1 MKGVRKISFFIILAF
16 SSLIISN
23 QAVFADQSLTISL
36 TPNPVTIDTLPGNF
50 ESASQDLT
58 VSTNNIAGYTVK
70 MATAGSS
77 TSLVHTED
85 SSKTIPTFTLPSEQ
99 SSIPVASLGDGYGYS
114 LDNGASYLPV
124 PDPNGVPDDIFHTST
139 PGEGS
144 HTLTFGVKAPANA
157 AAGTYTNT
165 FTIYAVVNLEP
176 CAANSICY
184 YGNDD
189 DGTGSMP
196 DQPVESNNAILM
208 ASNFSRPGY
217 GFAGWNT
224 EIDGTG
230 TNYGPSQTI
239 TTGDL
244 SVEGLQLYARWIPSA
259 GDLQNW
265 NGCEAMNTGDITALT
280 DTRDNNTYAV
290 MKYVD
295 DNCWFMENMR
305 LDLSNQDLTISASNT
320 NNPTP
325 DFITAANAHPA
336 STNNFC
342 TGNTEACINRL
353 LFNSNNT
360 NRDPTLT
367 PAYDTNDASSSWY
380 SYGNYYNWYT
390 ATAGNGTFSLATVG
404 ATVVGDLCPAGWRL
418 PTAFSDKD
426 DYAKLDKLI
435 GGNGGEQATGST
447 GIAASERWRA
457 YPFNYIY
464 SGEQNGTTAY
474 NRGKSGSF
482 NTANVKSNLRSVNF
496 WIRAAGVS
504 ASANSTG
511 RQRGQTMR
519 CIAVKQYVATGT
531 IHYDSNGGT
540 GTMADATDIDFAT
553 ATAATN
559 LFTKTN
565 SAFAGWNTKADGS
578 GTMVAEGGLV
588 ATAASE
594 MGIEDGGTLTLYATW
609 KPIYSIIYDGNGAD
623 AGSMSMANHI
633 NVTVS
638 SSVGLV
644 ASNYSLPNYGFAGWS
659 TDQDAATKL
668 ANGETVTVYGP
679 NESVYISNSFV
690 QNADA
695 NNNIT
700 LYAVWLP
707 ATTNMQNFGTTE
719 CSALGTGSIIS
730 LTDSRDNNTYAVAKL
745 ADGNC
750 WMIENLRLD
759 PSSTS
764 FASSN
769 TNSPTASF
777 ITDAPNSASEN
788 ILCGVNSTNCVNKI
802 AFNANNIDRTLT
814 ASYNT
819 NNSSSSWYSYGV
831 LYNWYTVSAGN
842 GTTTTTS
849 GNVAGDICPTGWRLP
864 TGGSANVSEISAL
877 NNAVNAGNLK
887 NDSKL
892 RTFPNNFIYS
902 GDYNT
907 ASAGGRGSYGR
918 YWTSTASSDY
928 NAYRLGFTGSE
939 VTPVRAWNKWVA
951 FPARCMIKDPT
962 AAQTNSTL
970 AQPEES
976 TTNTSNAAK
985 TSEEINTDKSALS
998 SIEPSISSVIEDD
1011 SSNASAIQDVATTDA
1026 PADVNNTK
1034 SNSTTNASYSD
1045 PLGVTEATAG
1055 EEAREQST
1063 HDTLTTIATIAGA
1076 VGLMA
1081 AALVG
1086 RTKEDDS

>member
-1 MKGVRKISFFIILAF
+1 MRIALGSKVIFGLVISLAITTIFGCQAFAADDELTVSFSTNQIILDLMPEQF
-16 SSLIISN
+16 ESGS
-23 QAVFADQSLTISL
+23 QTLTIS
-36 TPNPVTIDTLPGNF
+36 T
-50 ESASQDLT
+50 
-58 VSTNNIAGYTVK
+58 TNTTGYTG
-70 MATAGSS
+70 TLSTTGPS
-77 TSLVHTED
+77 TSLIETSD
-85 SSKTIPTFTLPSEQ
+85 NTLTIPTFTLPSG
-99 SSIPVASLGDGYGYS
+99 SSSLPAGSTGYGYGYS
-114 LDNGASYLPV
+114 TDNGANYLPV
-124 PDPNGVPDDIFHTST
+124 PDPAGLGDKIFETRTSGT
-139 PGEGS
+139 YN
-144 HTLTFGVKAPANA
+144 HVLTFGAMVQQNT
-157 AAGTYTNT
+157 AAGEYTNT
-165 FTIYAVVNLEP
+165 LLIQVVANDPFVCEANL
-176 CAANSICY
+176 ICY
-184 YGNDD
+184 RGNGD
-189 DGTGSMP
+189 DGEGETGNQSTS
-196 DQPVESNNAILM
+196 SNTSVMLR

-224 EIDGTG
+224 EPDGSG
-230 TNYGPSQTI
+230 TNYGPNQTI

-244 SVEGLQLYARWIPSA
+244 SEFGMMLYANWVPSS
-259 GDLQNW
+259 GDLQGW
-265 NGCEAMNTGDITALT
+265 QGCEAMATGSIIGLT
-280 DTRDNNTYAV
+280 DTRDGNTYAI
-290 MKYVD
+290 MKYPD

-305 LDLSNQDLTISASNT
+305 LDFSNQNLTISASNT

-342 TGNTEACINRL
+342 TANTEACINRL

-390 ATAGNGTFSLATVG
+390 ATAGNGTMSFRTEG
-404 ATVVGDLCPAGWRL
+404 ATVAGDLCPAGWRL
-418 PTAFSDKD
+418 PTAYSNKD

-435 GGNGGEQATGST
+435 GGNGGEQASGNT
-447 GIAASERWRA
+447 GIAASARWRA

-482 NTANVKSNLRSVNF
+482 NTANVKTNLRSINF

-511 RQRGQTMR
+511 RQRGQTIR
-519 CIAVKQYVATGT
+519 CIAAKQYVVTGT

-553 ATAATN
+553 ATAATS
-559 LFTKTN
+559 LFTKAN
-565 SAFAGWNTKADGS
+565 NAFAGWNTKADGT

-594 MGIEDGGTLTLYATW
+594 MEIVDGGTLTLYAIW

-623 AGSMSMANHI
+623 AGSMSTVNHA

-638 SSVGLV
+638 SSVSLV
-644 ASNYSLPNYGFAGWS
+644 ASNYSLPNSGFAGWS

-679 NESVYISNSFV
+679 NESVYVSNSFV

-695 NNNIT
+695 NNIIT

-769 TNSPTASF
+769 TNSPTTSF

-788 ILCGVNSTNCVNKI
+788 VLCGVNSTDCVDKI
-802 AFNANNIDRTLT
+802 AFNANNIDRSLT
-814 ASYNT
+814 ASYDT

-842 GTTTTTS
+842 GTTATTS
-849 GNVAGDICPTGWRLP
+849 GNVAGDICPAGWRLP
-864 TGGSANVSEISAL
+864 TGGAANVSEISAL

-918 YWTSTASSDY
+918 YWTSTASSNY

-962 AAQTNSTL
+962 ASVST
-970 AQPEES
+970 S
-976 TTNTSNAAK
+976 
-985 TSEEINTDKSALS
+985 
-998 SIEPSISSVIEDD
+998 
-1011 SSNASAIQDVATTDA
+1011 
-1026 PADVNNTK
+1026 
-1034 SNSTTNASYSD
+1034 STTNASTEPETSEPAVDTSSASAVASAEPAASPVSSSSVSKETNTGSNAEANNIENSEITADAKSSYSK
-1045 PLGVTEATAG
+1045 PLGVTYQTTEETHEEIPPQSSYAAEAVVITSA
-1055 EEAREQST
+1055 S
-1063 HDTLTTIATIAGA
+1063 ATILATIIISNRRKG
-1076 VGLMA
+1076 
-1081 AALVG
+1081 
-1086 RTKEDDS
+1086 EDE